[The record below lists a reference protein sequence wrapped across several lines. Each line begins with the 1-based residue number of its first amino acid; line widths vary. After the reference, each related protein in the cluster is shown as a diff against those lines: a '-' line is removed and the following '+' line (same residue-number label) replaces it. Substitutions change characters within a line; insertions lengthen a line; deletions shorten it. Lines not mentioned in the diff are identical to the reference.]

1 MKIKKITAAPI
12 MRTPSAAP
20 TPTPALAPLLSPPE
34 DEDDD
39 DDDDACDVF
48 IAEVP
53 EACEMLVVLITVED
67 VGEGE
72 DDGVDEAGEAV
83 VVVASLVDVGAA
95 EADAASVTVIGRVF
109 EADAEAVIGMEAP
122 PLA

>member
-34 DEDDD
+34 DDDD
-39 DDDDACDVF
+39 DDDDDDGDVF

-53 EACEMLVVLITVED
+53 EACEMLVVIITVED

-83 VVVASLVDVGAA
+83 VVAGLVDVEAA
-95 EADAASVTVIGRVF
+95 EEDAASVTVIGRVF

>member
-1 MKIKKITAAPI
+1 

-34 DEDDD
+34 DDDD
-39 DDDDACDVF
+39 DDDDDDGDVF

-53 EACEMLVVLITVED
+53 EACEMLVVIITVED

-83 VVVASLVDVGAA
+83 VVAGLVDVEAA
-95 EADAASVTVIGRVF
+95 EEDAASVTVIGRVF